1 MVHYKIEKL
10 LKIPQHEQ
18 RSPEWFAQRYTKL
31 TSSDAATVLGTNPYS
46 KPYELLFKKC
56 GYDPK
61 PFISNVATLHGQ
73 KYEDTAIELY
83 CQITGKFNY
92 NFGCICYSD
101 VHNTFDNYDSNN
113 DFLAGSPDGIVES
126 LYDPNEEP
134 ILLEVKCPYRRPIKD
149 GYIPIYYYPQVQL
162 NLFICDLSIA
172 DFIEYCPKT
181 NKLNI
186 VRIHKDMNWINKHL
200 PILTN
205 FWKEVENY
213 RNIGIEKHVEYIK
226 KMERETKRNINKQNK
241 LNIKQLE
248 KKSDI
253 SKKLCKKKTIDCNS
267 EDNETQKKLE
277 INKIS
282 ENEFSDDNQEYSNS
296 NILQGVCLIVEE

>member
-1 MVHYKIEKL
+1 MVHSKIEKL

-61 PFISNVATLHGQ
+61 PFISNIATLHGQ

-83 CQITGKFNY
+83 CRITGKFNY
-92 NFGCICYSD
+92 NFGCICYTD
-101 VHNTFDNYDSNN
+101 VHKELPNYNSKY

-126 LYDPNEEP
+126 LLSPNEEP

-149 GYIPIYYYPQVQL
+149 GYIPEYYYPQVQL
-162 NLFICDLSIA
+162 NLFICDLNIA
-172 DFIEYCPKT
+172 DFIEFCPKT

-186 VRIHKDMNWINKHL
+186 VRIAKDYNWINKNI
-200 PILTN
+200 PILIN
-205 FWKEVENY
+205 FWNKVEYY
-213 RNIGIEKHVEYIK
+213 REIGIENHEEYIK
-226 KMERETKRNINKQNK
+226 KQQREHQ
-241 LNIKQLE
+241 
-248 KKSDI
+248 
-253 SKKLCKKKTIDCNS
+253 KKTKKENKKQKVSEIQTLKKCIIID
-267 EDNETQKKLE
+267 E
-277 INKIS
+277 
-282 ENEFSDDNQEYSNS
+282 
-296 NILQGVCLIVEE
+296 

>member
-1 MVHYKIEKL
+1 MVHSKIEKL
-10 LKIPQHEQ
+10 QKIPQHEQ

-46 KPYELLFKKC
+46 KPNELLFKKC

-83 CQITGKFNY
+83 CRITGKFNY
-92 NFGCICYSD
+92 NFGCICYTD
-101 VHNTFDNYDSNN
+101 VHKDFDNYDSRY

-126 LYDPNEEP
+126 LYDKDEEP

-149 GYIPIYYYPQVQL
+149 GYIPEYYYPQVQL

-172 DFIEYCPKT
+172 DFIEFCPKT

-186 VRIHKDMNWINKHL
+186 VRIAKDINWINKYI
-200 PILTN
+200 PILIN
-205 FWKEVENY
+205 FWNQVKYY
-213 RNIGIEKHVEYIK
+213 REIGIEHHEEYIK
-226 KMERETKRNINKQNK
+226 KKERELQR
-241 LNIKQLE
+241 E
-248 KKSDI
+248 KKNYEKSQET
-253 SKKLCKKKTIDCNS
+253 KKQKTSNLF
-267 EDNETQKKLE
+267 EELTNRQKKCIIIDE
-277 INKIS
+277 
-282 ENEFSDDNQEYSNS
+282 
-296 NILQGVCLIVEE
+296 